1 MSKAVRQNVDR
12 ICQELVQ
19 KHLDLLLMLMAE
31 EGMSPEIQRER
42 MDLLVRSLMTVE
54 LAPTLF
60 EDGRRVPMALDTLT
74 QPPTIQ
80 ANTELLER
88 LEPDDILFAFTRPI
102 STLLQLPPINVG
114 LVLQGRDEKQLKNL
128 YHGAT
133 RRLQTPALRATEIRA
148 VIERRVTTF
157 IERARGLAE
166 LLAPGSRPRFPSP
179 SAFIGE
185 LGAARDGWPDW
196 DKIAGQG
203 FIRQAVESFTEAVE
217 EITGLPPAETLLELC
232 WESLD
237 LSPQTFLRH
246 AGRTLRTQN
255 APPNQRLIFAM
266 AEIVAPGNSRAIGLL
281 SAWPSM
287 QELLDAWTALCEQEH
302 ETLARHS
309 SHARPVPM
317 ISMLEPPGAS
327 TGLSDPEDLPWGH
340 PLISWSLRET
350 TALRDLLMGFV
361 QGHKHLHK
369 PPADALDASE
379 SEILLLDAEDLDPE
393 PMRID
398 LPQRPVDF
406 QVIGTSIEMPGH
418 YEFMVARAHHA
429 ALLHLEQQV
438 MDLPDAQQ
446 LNILMRLRGA
456 YDGYFSQT
464 KPTWD
469 RRFQSWRQDPRP
481 QALRKLAGELGH
493 VLDAPAFFDPF
504 ETPEEAQ
511 LGIMPSFCFVVALSP
526 QFERVPFRLPV
537 SSIIR
542 TAGMGAAP
550 LRLRM
555 IEVPDD
561 ITEPCRW
568 LCDRELGMG
577 DLQGTPV
584 NLTLNALDRD
594 SLRLIAFKA

>member
-1 MSKAVRQNVDR
+1 MSKAVRQRLDK
-12 ICQELVQ
+12 ICQELIQ

-31 EGMSPEIQRER
+31 EGMTPELQRER
-42 MDLLVRSLMTVE
+42 MDLLVRSLTNVQ

-60 EDGRRVPMALDTLT
+60 EDGRRVPMALDAAVT
-74 QPPTIQ
+74 PPVIQ
-80 ANTELLER
+80 ANSELLER

-102 STLLQLPPINVG
+102 SQLLHLPPISVG

-133 RRLQTPALRATEIRA
+133 RKLQTPALRATEIRA

-157 IERARGLAE
+157 MERARGLAE

-179 SAFIGE
+179 AAFVGE
-185 LGAARDGWPDW
+185 LGAARDGWPEW
-196 DKIAGQG
+196 DKIISQE
-203 FIRQAVESFTEAVE
+203 FIKYATSSFAEAVE
-217 EITGLPPAETLLELC
+217 EVRELPPADILLELC

-255 APPNQRLIFAM
+255 APPNQRLIFAL
-266 AEIVAPGNSRAIGLL
+266 AEVVAPGQSRSIGLL

-287 QELLDAWTALCEQEH
+287 QELLDAWTALCQHEH
-302 ETLARHS
+302 ETILRHS
-309 SHARPVPM
+309 THARPVPM
-317 ISMLEPPGAS
+317 ISMLEPPGVS
-327 TGLSDPEDLPWGH
+327 TGLRDPEDLPWLH
-340 PLISWSLRET
+340 PLVSWSLRET

-361 QGHKHLHK
+361 QGHKILR
-369 PPADALDASE
+369 PVEAEESD
-379 SEILLLDAEDLDPE
+379 SEILLMDADDLDPM

-418 YEFMVARAHHA
+418 YDFMIERAYSA
-429 ALLHLEQQV
+429 ALLHLEAQV
-438 MDLPDAQQ
+438 MELPEPSQ
-446 LNILMRLRGA
+446 LNILTRLRGA

-464 KPTWD
+464 KPVWD
-469 RRFQSWRQDPRP
+469 RRLQSWRQDARP
-481 QALRKLAGELGH
+481 VALRKLAGELGH
-493 VLDAPAFFDPF
+493 VLSAPAFFDPF
-504 ETPEEAQ
+504 ETPEEPQ
-511 LGIMPSFCFVVALSP
+511 LAMMPTFCFVVALSP
-526 QFERVPFRLPV
+526 RFERVPLRIPV
-537 SSIIR
+537 ASLLR

-555 IEVPDD
+555 IEVPEDVN
-561 ITEPCRW
+561 EPCRW

-584 NLTLNALDRD
+584 NLTLNALERD
-594 SLRLIAFKA
+594 TLRLIAFKS